1 MKTITINCI
10 KDAENFLQ
18 FLYDEYDLAFH
29 PDDPFDQYIDRT
41 GNRLFTDEQAS
52 YLDMVMKKCFEVC
65 EQNGTDI
72 YEVMDPIQSAE
83 FRRRGII
90 S

>member
-1 MKTITINCI
+1 
-10 KDAENFLQ
+10 
-18 FLYDEYDLAFH
+18 
-29 PDDPFDQYIDRT
+29 
-41 GNRLFTDEQAS
+41 LFTDEQAS